1 MKKKNKT
8 FPKGESAP
16 SPLQCQT
23 NPPQR
28 ILVVDADGDVRQL
41 STELLLRCGYEVD
54 AAEDA
59 AAAWRALN
67 KVRYD
72 LVITDHA
79 MLEVPGVELP
89 RRLRAAHL
97 AMPVSTTAKTPS
109 KQRSPQKP
117 WLQPAAT
124 LLMPY
129 TVAEFL
135 GTVREVLRAT
145 QSAPEPA
152 GPPGTDGTQTDLQL

>member
-1 MKKKNKT
+1 MKKKNKISPT
-8 FPKGESAP
+8 SGPAP

-28 ILVVDADGDVRQL
+28 ILVVDADGDVRQV

-67 KVRYD
+67 TVRYD

-79 MLEVPGVELP
+79 MLEVPGAQLP
-89 RRLRAAHL
+89 KKLRAAHL
-97 AMPVSTTAKTPS
+97 ALPVSAGTGTPTPRES
-109 KQRSPQKP
+109 TPTP

-135 GTVREVLRAT
+135 GTVKEVLRAT
-145 QSAPEPA
+145 ERAYAQT
-152 GPPGTDGTQTDLQL
+152 GPPPG

>member
-1 MKKKNKT
+1 MKKKNKISPT
-8 FPKGESAP
+8 VEPAP

-28 ILVVDADGDVRQL
+28 ILVVDADGDVRQV

-54 AAEDA
+54 AAENA

-67 KVRYD
+67 TVRYD

-79 MLEVPGVELP
+79 MLDVPGAQLP
-89 RRLRAAHL
+89 KKLRAAHL
-97 AMPVSTTAKTPS
+97 ALPINTGTGTPISQESTP
-109 KQRSPQKP
+109 PP

-135 GTVREVLRAT
+135 GTVKEVLRAT
-145 QSAPEPA
+145 ESACKPTA
-152 GPPGTDGTQTDLQL
+152 PPPSWPDGR